1 MGNSNLLGAASK
13 QFVQKQ
19 IKIRQENLSQK
30 DNPYSTLTS
39 QQIVQQNANTSYVAL
54 ASSVNIE
61 NTPESKNYVS
71 NTLIFPMPQST
82 QVDLAAQNAQDT
94 TGNVSN
100 NTSRSTVNATEALI
114 ADTDAKLEAA
124 RNLPALD
131 PTTAKDFAQR
141 LDLAVKGVGTDE
153 DVIYNIYTLIATEP
167 RLAQVKEVYK
177 SLENKTYETLD
188 EAIVK
193 ELSQK
198 DINNNL
204 YLYSEEELTPNQPIE
219 FPPSIEDVDENGDEI
234 IIDELP
240 TPSVI
245 SGATFEEL
253 NPPTT
258 VLNTIP
264 EGTEGTE
271 RIQSLELGGTPS
283 TYFGNAL
290 ARNLVLSNGTSE
302 INSDGSRSQKFGV
315 LGNEYNSEDIF
326 EGNNNYGFGN
336 DKDWGLVAMPGLE
349 GVDIKSKNMG
359 SLREATVNI
368 RANSESQFKLLDTIY
383 NRIGYTMFLEWGHGV
398 FFNSKGE
405 YVSNPIENGVE
416 SLIPR
421 FLEAKDDLCVTAQ
434 GNLQRAIQEN
444 KEISGGNYDAFL
456 GLVTNFT
463 WEFNEGGY
471 YTIILKMSS
480 IGDVIESLQIDQPL
494 SNTSNPYSA
503 PQESIQETE
512 SSALAKFLTVAATP
526 NGSGVF
532 LGDRW
537 SIFGKSFGKE
547 IIKNNYEG
555 FKKTLV
561 ANNTFSFK
569 TEDLV
574 TTMLKNLAALPAL
587 FVDGVVAINFV
598 AADVVSLGQT
608 NISNIRPSTT
618 NLTELIFND
627 DSTAITTKTL
637 SSIAGDYSLDLMYE
651 RPSLHPGLIISARAI
666 FGNTPYSYV
675 RFGDILDF
683 IKGRLL
689 IYNSLCDNEPIIDI
703 NTELDANFCYYS
715 GVNMSA
721 DPSKIMVSVDLPIT
735 KEYLQGFANIKPK
748 QKPSSNDPVKQNW
761 EHRINTNS
769 IFKGEFTKLENF
781 VTNAAFVGKKSGL
794 TAGLIMNMY
803 FEYDYLLDAM
813 RSNRDSDTNMLTLFD
828 FIQDLLDTA
837 NSCLGGVNKLAMR
850 IEDDSTLRIYDQN
863 MIYGGNPEEEK
874 EEIEP
879 IINLY
884 GLKSSKNANSKF
896 TEGSF
901 VKNFNIQTNL
911 SNAFAT
917 QITIG
922 AQAQGSTG
930 TMDSDVLS
938 FFNSGLIDRVKPK
951 VFTSSEKTTSKSKS
965 QTNYEN
971 LIKTR
976 DKLMYLW
983 LGYAEGFSGQFSG
996 PLSETAVKNLIDR
1009 GISDTQVK
1017 TNDVESLFNGVQE
1030 IEESKILYF
1039 KNFPEK
1045 SIGQFV
1051 KLQKD
1056 FLSLLHINS
1065 DYISNQQGMLPL
1077 SINVTLEGLSG
1088 IRIYDKLRVDTRMI
1102 PNYYPQVLEWIIK
1115 GVSHSIQN
1123 NQWITSLETI
1133 AVPKLPNIPEGKSP
1147 LASTKYKSYDLIP
1160 LEGINPTPSPPPFDN
1175 DGAIQELGL
1184 GSSSDVNGKLDV
1196 SNLLLVATN
1205 PDMYLAKTPGED
1217 FLRMAAAAASSGS
1230 LLPLNDAY
1238 RDIDNQQ
1245 SIFDWDLYV
1254 ATGGSRL
1261 DTSKNSNAKRK
1272 KRGSNGSVAVAFP
1285 GTSNHGLGKA
1295 IDVNGAKA
1303 QNWIKKN
1310 GFHYGWSWYE
1320 GKRNNENWHFT
1331 WTTRED
1337 QLQDLT

>member
-39 QQIVQQNANTSYVAL
+39 QQIVQQNANTSYAAL

-71 NTLIFPMPQST
+71 NTLIFPMPPSVQA
-82 QVDLAAQNAQDT
+82 DLAAQNAQDT
-94 TGNVSN
+94 TGNVSDS
-100 NTSRSTVNATEALI
+100 TSRSTVNATLALI

-131 PTTAKDFAQR
+131 LTTATDFAQR

-153 DVIYNIYTLIATEP
+153 KAIYNIYTLIATEP

-283 TYFGNAL
+283 TYFGNVL
-290 ARNLVLSNGTSE
+290 ARNLVLSNGTTE

-326 EGNNNYGFGN
+326 EGNHNYGFGS
-336 DKDWGLVAMPGLE
+336 DKDWGLVAMPGLG

-398 FFNSKGE
+398 FFNSEGE

-416 SLIPR
+416 SLIPK

-494 SNTSNPYSA
+494 SDISGIYST

-547 IIKNNYEG
+547 LIKNDYEG

-569 TEDLV
+569 TEGLV
-574 TTMLKNLAALPAL
+574 TTTLKNALAVPAL
-587 FVDGVVAINFV
+587 FVDGVITVAYTGLDIL
-598 AADVVSLGQT
+598 ALGQT
-608 NISNIRPSTT
+608 NFVNTT
-618 NLTELIFND
+618 PNLTELILND
-627 DSTAITTKTL
+627 DSTAIVTKTL
-637 SSIAGDYSLDLMYE
+637 ESNSGDYSSDLMYE
-651 RPSLHPGLIISARAI
+651 RPSIHPGLIISARAI

-748 QKPSSNDPVKQNW
+748 QKPSSTDPVKQNW
-761 EHRINTNS
+761 EHKINTNS
-769 IFKGEFTKLENF
+769 IFKEEFTQLENF
-781 VTNAAFVGKKSGL
+781 VTKAAFVGKKSGL

-813 RSNRDSDTNMLTLFD
+813 KSNRDSDTNMLTLFD

-863 MIYGGNPEEEK
+863 MIYGSNQGEAK

-911 SNAFAT
+911 TNDFAT
-917 QITIG
+917 QVTIG

-951 VFTSSEKTTSKSKS
+951 VFSSSEKTTSKSKS

-983 LGYAEGFSGQFSG
+983 LGYAEAFSGYYEV
-996 PLSETAVKNLIDR
+996 PLSETAIKNLIDQ
-1009 GISDTQVK
+1009 GK
-1017 TNDVESLFNGVQE
+1017 DVEGNPLYNGVQE
-1030 IEESKILYF
+1030 IKESNILNF
-1039 KNFPEK
+1039 ANFPEK

-1133 AVPKLPNIPEGKSP
+1133 AVPKLPDIPEGKSP

-1205 PDMYLAKTPGED
+1205 PDRYLAKTPGED

-1238 RDIDNQQ
+1238 RDIDEQQ
-1245 SIFDWDLYV
+1245 SLFDWDLYV
-1254 ATGGSRL
+1254 ATGGSRS
-1261 DTSKNSNAKRK
+1261 DTSRNKTAKSK

-1285 GTSNHGLGKA
+1285 GTSNHGKGIA
-1295 IDVNGAKA
+1295 IDVNGAEA

>member
-1 MGNSNLLGAASK
+1 M
-13 QFVQKQ
+13 
-19 IKIRQENLSQK
+19 
-30 DNPYSTLTS
+30 
-39 QQIVQQNANTSYVAL
+39 
-54 ASSVNIE
+54 
-61 NTPESKNYVS
+61 
-71 NTLIFPMPQST
+71 
-82 QVDLAAQNAQDT
+82 
-94 TGNVSN
+94 
-100 NTSRSTVNATEALI
+100 
-114 ADTDAKLEAA
+114 
-124 RNLPALD
+124 
-131 PTTAKDFAQR
+131 
-141 LDLAVKGVGTDE
+141 
-153 DVIYNIYTLIATEP
+153 
-167 RLAQVKEVYK
+167 
-177 SLENKTYETLD
+177 
-188 EAIVK
+188 
-193 ELSQK
+193 
-198 DINNNL
+198 
-204 YLYSEEELTPNQPIE
+204 
-219 FPPSIEDVDENGDEI
+219 
-234 IIDELP
+234 
-240 TPSVI
+240 
-245 SGATFEEL
+245 
-253 NPPTT
+253 
-258 VLNTIP
+258 
-264 EGTEGTE
+264 
-271 RIQSLELGGTPS
+271 
-283 TYFGNAL
+283 
-290 ARNLVLSNGTSE
+290 SNGTSE
-302 INSDGSRSQKFGV
+302 INSNGSKSQKFGV

-326 EGNNNYGFGN
+326 EGNHNYGFGS

-398 FFNSKGE
+398 FFNSEGK
-405 YVSNPIENGVE
+405 YVSNPIEDGVE
-416 SLIPR
+416 SLIPK

-434 GNLQRAIQEN
+434 GNLQRAIQTN
-444 KEISGGNYDAFL
+444 KEKSGGNYDAFL

-494 SNTSNPYSA
+494 SNTANIYSA

-537 SIFGKSFGKE
+537 TIFGTFFAKE
-547 IIKNNYEG
+547 TIKNNYEG

-569 TEDLV
+569 TEDLG
-574 TTMLKNLAALPAL
+574 TTIAKNTLSPLTL
-587 FVDGVVAINFV
+587 LVDGVNTIIYV
-598 AADVVSLGQT
+598 AADVVSGFQT
-608 NISNIRPSTT
+608 NISDLYQSTT
-618 NLTELIFND
+618 NLTELMFND
-627 DSTAITTKTL
+627 DSTAIVTKTL

-683 IKGRLL
+683 IKDRLL
-689 IYNSLCDNEPIIDI
+689 IYNSLCNNEPIIDI

-735 KEYLQGFANIKPK
+735 KEYLQGFAKIKPVLK
-748 QKPSSNDPVKQNW
+748 GSLSNTGKQNW

-769 IFKGEFTKLENF
+769 IFKGELTKLENF

-951 VFTSSEKTTSKSKS
+951 VFTSSEKTTEKSKS

-983 LGYAEGFSGQFSG
+983 LGYAEAFSGYYEV
-996 PLSETAVKNLIDR
+996 PLSETAIKNLIDQ
-1009 GISDTQVK
+1009 G
-1017 TNDVESLFNGVQE
+1017 NDKKGKPLYNGVQE
-1030 IEESKILYF
+1030 IKESQILNF
-1039 KNFPEK
+1039 ANFPEK

-1147 LASTKYKSYDLIP
+1147 LSSTKYKNYDLIP
-1160 LEGINPTPSPPPFDN
+1160 LEGITPTPPSPPFN
-1175 DGAIQELGL
+1175 FNGATQELGL
-1184 GSSSDVNGKLDV
+1184 GSSSDVNGKLSL
-1196 SNLLLVATN
+1196 SNLLLVATG
-1205 PDMYLAKTPGED
+1205 PDRYLAPTPGED

-1230 LLPLNDAY
+1230 LLPLNNAY
-1238 RDIDNQQ
+1238 RDIDKQQ
-1245 SIFDWDLYV
+1245 SLFDWDYYV
-1254 ATGGSRL
+1254 ATGGNRS
-1261 DTSKNSNAKRK
+1261 DTKPNPNAKK
-1272 KRGSNGSVAVAFP
+1272 FVRGSKGTTAVAFP

-1310 GFHYGWSWYE
+1310 GFKFGWSWYE
-1320 GKRNNENWHFT
+1320 GKRANENHHFT
-1331 WTTRED
+1331 WYPSTAKSYLRDFTEPI
-1337 QLQDLT
+1337 TNNI

>member
-54 ASSVNIE
+54 ASSVDIK
-61 NTPESKNYVS
+61 NTPSSSFTPTPPTQTYSTFDNLTLKEQKFFKPIINEALTAPSDGTNLNLSFTNDNSNITTNDDKLNAAILAEIEENPEFQKFLLNANKSQDLYPIGSSMAARALTQEEIDVLYPSAKGNKTQQRTLHSFAEYAHLYKLKEKENQKSELQKIEEDVKEIEARKVKRDREYAES
-71 NTLIFPMPQST
+71 TATFR
-82 QVDLAAQNAQDT
+82 
-94 TGNVSN
+94 SN
-100 NTSRSTVNATEALI
+100 N
-114 ADTDAKLEAA
+114 
-124 RNLPALD
+124 
-131 PTTAKDFAQR
+131 
-141 LDLAVKGVGTDE
+141 
-153 DVIYNIYTLIATEP
+153 
-167 RLAQVKEVYK
+167 
-177 SLENKTYETLD
+177 
-188 EAIVK
+188 
-193 ELSQK
+193 
-198 DINNNL
+198 
-204 YLYSEEELTPNQPIE
+204 
-219 FPPSIEDVDENGDEI
+219 PSI
-234 IIDELP
+234 
-240 TPSVI
+240 
-245 SGATFEEL
+245 
-253 NPPTT
+253 
-258 VLNTIP
+258 TIP
-264 EGTEGTE
+264 EGTEGTN
-271 RIQSLELGGTPS
+271 RIRSLDLPGTPD
-283 TYFGNAL
+283 TYFGNVL

-302 INSDGSRSQKFGV
+302 INSNGSKSQKFGV

-326 EGNNNYGFGN
+326 EGNHNYGFGS

-398 FFNSKGE
+398 FFNSEGK
-405 YVSNPIENGVE
+405 YVSNPIEDGVE
-416 SLIPR
+416 SLIPK

-434 GNLQRAIQEN
+434 GNLQRAIQTN
-444 KEISGGNYDAFL
+444 KEKSGGNYDAFL

-494 SNTSNPYSA
+494 SNTANIYSA

-537 SIFGKSFGKE
+537 TIFGTFFAKE
-547 IIKNNYEG
+547 TIKNNYEG

-569 TEDLV
+569 TEDLG
-574 TTMLKNLAALPAL
+574 TTIAKNTLSPLTL
-587 FVDGVVAINFV
+587 LVDGVNTIIYV
-598 AADVVSLGQT
+598 AADVVSGFQT
-608 NISNIRPSTT
+608 NISDLYQSTT
-618 NLTELIFND
+618 NLTELMFND
-627 DSTAITTKTL
+627 DSTAIVTKTL

-683 IKGRLL
+683 IKDRLL
-689 IYNSLCDNEPIIDI
+689 IYNSLCNNEPIIDI

-735 KEYLQGFANIKPK
+735 KEYLQGFAKIKPVLK
-748 QKPSSNDPVKQNW
+748 GSLSNTGKQNW

-769 IFKGEFTKLENF
+769 IFKGELTKLENF

-951 VFTSSEKTTSKSKS
+951 VFTSSEKTT
-965 QTNYEN
+965 
-971 LIKTR
+971 
-976 DKLMYLW
+976 
-983 LGYAEGFSGQFSG
+983 
-996 PLSETAVKNLIDR
+996 
-1009 GISDTQVK
+1009 
-1017 TNDVESLFNGVQE
+1017 
-1030 IEESKILYF
+1030 
-1039 KNFPEK
+1039 
-1045 SIGQFV
+1045 
-1051 KLQKD
+1051 
-1056 FLSLLHINS
+1056 
-1065 DYISNQQGMLPL
+1065 
-1077 SINVTLEGLSG
+1077 
-1088 IRIYDKLRVDTRMI
+1088 
-1102 PNYYPQVLEWIIK
+1102 
-1115 GVSHSIQN
+1115 
-1123 NQWITSLETI
+1123 
-1133 AVPKLPNIPEGKSP
+1133 
-1147 LASTKYKSYDLIP
+1147 
-1160 LEGINPTPSPPPFDN
+1160 
-1175 DGAIQELGL
+1175 
-1184 GSSSDVNGKLDV
+1184 
-1196 SNLLLVATN
+1196 
-1205 PDMYLAKTPGED
+1205 
-1217 FLRMAAAAASSGS
+1217 
-1230 LLPLNDAY
+1230 
-1238 RDIDNQQ
+1238 
-1245 SIFDWDLYV
+1245 
-1254 ATGGSRL
+1254 
-1261 DTSKNSNAKRK
+1261 
-1272 KRGSNGSVAVAFP
+1272 
-1285 GTSNHGLGKA
+1285 
-1295 IDVNGAKA
+1295 
-1303 QNWIKKN
+1303 
-1310 GFHYGWSWYE
+1310 
-1320 GKRNNENWHFT
+1320 
-1331 WTTRED
+1331 
-1337 QLQDLT
+1337 